1 MEDMRWTFQLLLE
14 VFCTESDEYSS
25 PIVDNTFIR
34 EEIALIDY
42 PFEYS
47 IVSSVT
53 KIRFYAKGKFL
64 ESEQDG
70 QHMLQFVTDT
80 FPTEPLSYTLI
91 EAIISRDKL
100 IRA

>member
-1 MEDMRWTFQLLLE
+1 MNDIRWTFQLLME

-34 EEIALIDY
+34 DEVALIDY
-42 PFEYS
+42 PFDFS
-47 IVSSVT
+47 IHSNVT
-53 KIRFYAKGKFL
+53 KIRFYAQGRFV
-64 ESEQDG
+64 ESRQDD
-70 QHMLQFVTDT
+70 QYALQFVTDV

-100 IRA
+100 IKT